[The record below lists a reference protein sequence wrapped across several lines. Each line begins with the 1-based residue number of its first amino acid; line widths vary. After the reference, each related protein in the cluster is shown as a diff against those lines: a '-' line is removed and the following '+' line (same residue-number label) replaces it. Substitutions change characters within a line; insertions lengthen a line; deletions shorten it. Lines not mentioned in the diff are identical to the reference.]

1 MRNDYF
7 TLCELAGVVRADS
20 QRVRKIMLGENGF
33 PYARCGLK
41 YVIQKAQ
48 FFRWYDAHKN
58 DDALRYQFDDAAI
71 EAAKNDFIK
80 LKLDNRIKKGGRR

>member
-7 TLCELAGVVRADS
+7 TLCELASVARAGS
-20 QRVRKIMLGENGF
+20 EKIKRIMLSENGF

-41 YVIQKAQ
+41 YVIHKAS

-58 DDALRYQFDDAAI
+58 DEELRYQFDDTAI
-71 EAAKNDFIK
+71 EAAKNEYVLFRQ
-80 LKLDNRIKKGGRR
+80 DNRIKRRAAL